1 MKILLVAMCATVRCF
16 AGNLVPDYG
25 DVRLT
30 GPFGERMD
38 AMVRNHLERTDVGL
52 LTACFGE
59 RNETRKIWQCEFWG
73 KYMHAAAP
81 FWRYSGSSVLREK
94 LDAGTERVIAAQS
107 SDGYIGNYPEE
118 LRFGNRGWDVWGV
131 KYTLQGLLH
140 HFDATGD
147 KKSLEAAQRLC
158 DFMIRHF
165 SAGQDVLPMRYTGC
179 FGGLPSCSS
188 LEPVIGLYRRTGE
201 KRYLDFAT
209 DIVRE
214 LTEFADGPQLVKL
227 AKVPVGDRRL
237 EVVPECRSQLAKDR
251 LDHQLVKAY
260 EMMSCH
266 QGLLDYYEVTG
277 DCRYLEATLD
287 MAESIIRDELY
298 VTGGCTAGECWHH
311 GREHQNDPI
320 TWQQETCVITTWMR
334 LCEKLLTVTG
344 DPKWA
349 DHLERAFYNVYLAA
363 LNRDSSAF
371 AAYTPVNGDR
381 STGHHH
387 CRMHTNCCNANG
399 PRGFLTIL
407 RSLVQSRHRDI
418 YVNFYMSGSFK
429 VMVPD
434 VKEKVSFRVYSRY
447 PKDGEV
453 QLRYVDSKIR
463 TFALNLRVPESWTNV
478 RLELNGE
485 MRDVKPGGYVRI
497 DRNWEPGDWLTL
509 TFDQPVRMLREGD
522 AVAFTRG
529 PLLLVRASRFD
540 DGDIASPIDVAK
552 VDATALNSF
561 VRVQSD
567 DPTVYAQFAAVLPIG
582 VHTSDPDNG
591 NVPRAVRF
599 CDYASGANA
608 WTPTDYCRSLI
619 PVVIHGKTF

>member
-1 MKILLVAMCATVRCF
+1 MRMTIVLLALTGSTW
-16 AGNLVPDYG
+16 AGNVVPDYG

-38 AMVRNHLERTDVGL
+38 AMIRNHVERTDVEL

-81 FWRYSGSSVLREK
+81 FWTYTASPALREK
-94 LDAGTERVIAAQS
+94 LDRGAARVVAAQS
-107 SDGYIGNYPEE
+107 PDGYIGNYPDD

-131 KYTLQGLLH
+131 KYTLMGLLH

-147 KKSLEAAQRLC
+147 AKSLDAAKRLC
-158 DFMIRHF
+158 DFMIGHF
-165 SAGQDVLPMRYTGC
+165 TGGKDVLPMRHTGC

-188 LEPVIGLYRRTGE
+188 LEPVVWLYRRTGE
-201 KRYLDFAT
+201 TRYLDFAAY
-209 DIVRE
+209 IVRE
-214 LTEFADGPQLVKL
+214 LTAFADGPQLVKL
-227 AKVPVGDRRL
+227 ASVPVADRRL
-237 EVVPECRSQLAKDR
+237 EVVPECRSKIAKDR
-251 LDHQLVKAY
+251 LEHQLVKAY

-277 DCRYLEATLD
+277 DRRYLDATLA
-287 MAESIIRDELY
+287 MAESIVRDELY

-311 GREHQNDPI
+311 GREHQNEPI
-320 TWQQETCVITTWMR
+320 TWLQETCVVTTWMR

-349 DHLERAFYNVYLAA
+349 DCLERAFYNVYLAA
-363 LNRDSSAF
+363 LNRDGSAF

-407 RSLVQSRHRDI
+407 RGLAQARERDV
-418 YVNFYMSGSFK
+418 YLNFYMSGSFK
-429 VMVPD
+429 VKVPALG
-434 VKEKVSFRVYSRY
+434 EKVAFRSYSRY
-447 PKDGEV
+447 PKDGDV
-453 QLRYVDSKIR
+453 QLRYVDAKARS
-463 TFALNLRVPESWTNV
+463 FALNLRIPESWANV

-485 MRDVKPGGYVRI
+485 TRPVAERGYLRLE
-497 DRNWEPGDWLTL
+497 RTWRAGDWLTL
-509 TFDQPVRMLREGD
+509 TFDQPVKMTRAGG

-529 PLLLVRASRFD
+529 PLTLARASRFG
-540 DGDIASPIDVAK
+540 DGDIASPIDAAK
-552 VDATALNSF
+552 VGERALAGFS
-561 VRVQSD
+561 RVQSD
-567 DPTVYAQFAAVLPIG
+567 DPSVYALFEAVLPIG
-582 VHTSDPDNG
+582 LHTSDPDNG
-591 NVPRAVRF
+591 SVPRAVKF
-599 CDYASGANA
+599 CDYASAANA
-608 WTPTDYCRSLI
+608 WVPTDYCRTWL
-619 PVVIHGKTF
+619 PALVHGKTF